1 MGQHTVSFDDFAL
14 CFRYIVDPACVNL
27 VTCTEQGFPSCHGVG
42 ADNRAVV
49 VSEFFTKE
57 EEKLES
63 LLRGS
68 EIDALVLWRATVFF
82 QELKIML

>member
-1 MGQHTVSFDDFAL
+1 MGQHTVSFNDFAL
-14 CFRYIVDPACVNL
+14 CFRNIVDPACVDL

-42 ADNRAVV
+42 ADDRAVI

-57 EEKLES
+57 EKLEY

-82 QELKIML
+82 